1 MWKRNNGKGETNVL
15 QNRFTRYLV
24 TAVKRQKVSYVRSR
38 RQLSGIERPLEMQ
51 ENQLLFQTEPDMLE
65 NLPLSQKLENQ
76 KLQSAIKEMKEKE
89 RYIFLERVLSDKNFS
104 ELSAELGIG
113 YKGVATAYYR
123 AVQKIKEYMKETE
136 KNEF

>member
-1 MWKRNNGKGETNVL
+1 M
-15 QNRFTRYLV
+15 
-24 TAVKRQKVSYVRSR
+24 
-38 RQLSGIERPLEMQ
+38 SGIERPLEMQ
-51 ENQLLFQTEPDMLE
+51 ENQLLLQTEPDMLE

-89 RYIFLERVLSDKNFS
+89 RYIFLERVLSDKSFS